1 MLLGVTGTVASAPL
15 IVRQLHIDLRRPAKV
30 PGQEVEGIRS
40 APDRASPA
48 GEREQADDQHDD
60 EEPDD
65 HHEDPKRSG
74 QIHLDHAAGGMT
86 ARQRIS
92 TRSPSRGST
101 ACTVVRVGP
110 FVSK

>member
-1 MLLGVTGTVASAPL
+1 M
-15 IVRQLHIDLRRPAKV
+15 
-30 PGQEVEGIRS
+30 RS
-40 APDRASPA
+40 APDRAPTA

-60 EEPDD
+60 EEPADQ
-65 HHEDPKRSG
+65 HEDAKRSG
-74 QIHLDHAAGGMT
+74 EIHVDHAAGGMT

-92 TRSPSRGST
+92 TSRPSRGNT